1 MTALVIRG
9 GYLIDPAAGVD
20 GLRDVLLKDGKVA
33 EIAAAGKL
41 KLANGT
47 ESLDATGLVLAPG
60 LVDMHVHLRE
70 PGQGYK
76 ETIAS
81 GTAAAA
87 AGGFTAVAAM
97 PNTVP
102 VNDSPE
108 TTRWML
114 APERGA
120 AIRVFPIA
128 AATRGS
134 KGEAIND
141 FAALKAAGAVAVSDD
156 GRPILK
162 DGIMRETLAAAARV
176 GLSVIQHAE
185 DTRMTQGGS
194 MNAGATAFK
203 LGLRGMPAEA
213 ESSIVERDIRLVT
226 EMRDTRAHLH
236 VAHTSTAAALAAV
249 RQARRSGLRVT
260 CEVAPHHFLLTEE
273 HVGLYSTH
281 AKMNPPLRSAADRD
295 AMIEGILDGVVD
307 AIATDHAPHATH
319 EKEVEFEH
327 APNGITGL
335 ETALGLSLRW
345 LRREWKMPLGRVLSL
360 LSAQPATLLGLK
372 GRGTL
377 IVGSFADVVVFDPEA
392 EWIYRATESKSKAKN
407 TPFDGWTMQGKVR
420 WTISEGHIAY
430 DANAVESP
438 SQALPQ

>member
-1 MTALVIRG
+1 MTAILIQNG
-9 GYLIDPAAGVD
+9 HLIDPAAGID
-20 GLRDVLLKDGKVA
+20 AKKDILLKDGRVA
-33 EIAAAGKL
+33 EIASPGKSKQADGAGP
-41 KLANGT
+41 ADIT
-47 ESLDATGLVLAPG
+47 ILDATGLVVAPG

-76 ETIAS
+76 ETIAT

-97 PNTVP
+97 PNTHP

-108 TTRWML
+108 TTRWMQ

-134 KGEAIND
+134 KGEALND
-141 FAALKAAGAVAVSDD
+141 FAALKSAGAVAVTDD
-156 GRPILK
+156 GLPILK
-162 DGIMRETLAAAARV
+162 DSVMRETLAAAARA

-185 DTRMTQGGS
+185 DTRLTQGCC
-194 MNAGATAFK
+194 MNLGPTSFK
-203 LGLRGMPAEA
+203 LGLRGMPSEA
-213 ESSIVERDIRLVT
+213 ESGLVERDIRLVSDL
-226 EMRDTRAHLH
+226 RDARAHLH

-249 RQARRSGLRVT
+249 RQARRNGLRVT

-273 HVGLYSTH
+273 HVGKYNTH
-281 AKMNPPLRSAADRD
+281 AKMNPPLRSAQDRD
-295 AMIEGILDGVVD
+295 AMIEGILDRVVD

-319 EKEVEFEH
+319 EKEVEFER

-335 ETALGLSLRW
+335 ETALGLCLRW
-345 LRREWKMPLGRVLSL
+345 LHKEWKLPLGRVLSL
-360 LSAQPATLLGLK
+360 LSAQPAALLNLK
-372 GRGTL
+372 NRGTL
-377 IVGSFADVVVFDPEA
+377 IVGSFADVVVFDPHA
-392 EWIYRATESKSKAKN
+392 EWVFHARDSKSKSRN

-420 WTISEGHIAY
+420 WTISEGRIVYAS
-430 DANAVESP
+430 A
-438 SQALPQ
+438 